1 MNIPKMGQPQQPE
14 EVRKVEDAERAEV
27 VRLIQLVKQLTPQD
41 QAAVLQM
48 ISGLRLLAESKN
60 KKQ

>member
-1 MNIPKMGQPQQPE
+1 MGQPQQPE